1 MDLTLVRSRDGRRLR
16 MGTGYDHLGPRA
28 HTLAARGR
36 HLRNRLALKAAME
49 RHGFS
54 GYWREWW
61 HFEHRVQA
69 GDHLDL
75 TLGCR
80 RATPAIIEP

>member
-1 MDLTLVRSRDGRRLR
+1 MDLTLVRPNGRRLD
-16 MGTGYDHLGPRA
+16 MGSAYDSLGPAA

-36 HLRNRLALKAAME
+36 ALRHRLILKRAME
-49 RHGFS
+49 RFGFT

-69 GDHLDL
+69 ERQLDL
-75 TLGCR
+75 TLGCPR
-80 RATPAIIEP
+80 QNPR